1 MAPYET
7 VPVNACSLA
16 QRNTPRILLC
26 GFRNH
31 LEDAGPLFHFF
42 FRGDSFPKHSS
53 TPCKKKK
60 KKEKKKAERKPC
72 LLPFLKLYRLKFLL
86 TPLQKG
92 KKEIRIL
99 RTVLAGGR
107 RGPSRALAAQTCS
120 IPVSAAPSGLCD
132 GDFSGGGVSAFGG
145 VPCCRGWG

>member
-1 MAPYET
+1 MCAQVSVWIPKGLKELSPYEI

-31 LEDAGPLFHFF
+31 LEDDGPPVSLFLPGRF
-42 FRGDSFPKHSS
+42 FPKTLFYSLQKKRKKR
-53 TPCKKKK
+53 KKKRK
-60 KKEKKKAERKPC
+60 KQNAS
-72 LLPFLKLYRLKFLL
+72 LVSFLSKKLYRLKFLL

-107 RGPSRALAAQTCS
+107 RGPSRVRARRTDLQHPGICGARW
-120 IPVSAAPSGLCD
+120 PL
-132 GDFSGGGVSAFGG
+132 
-145 VPCCRGWG
+145 